1 MLFGEMLFAVSRR
14 RRLKRSEIFGWP
26 CNFLES
32 LSDDVDNNNDSSNNN
47 SSNKMGSSNTNNND
61 SCNIINNNDCSNIN
75 NDNNNDK
82 FESEI
87 QVEGKKVS
95 EGKT

>member
-32 LSDDVDNNNDSSNNN
+32 LSDDVDNNND

>member
-32 LSDDVDNNNDSSNNN
+32 LSDDVDNNNYSC
-47 SSNKMGSSNTNNND
+47 NKMGSSNTNNND
-61 SCNIINNNDCSNIN
+61 SWNIINNNDCSNIN